1 MVIFS
6 CMIAYFRVFSNVFQ
20 RTRILPMGLRLVP
33 MNNLNNLVLMI
44 KPMRILVRL
53 VLNWKLLRENLNFFC
68 HRICNMLWSKHVFSR
83 SRHELGGAWY
93 SMSRTWWDMPHAS
106 CVMSGLICGLV
117 WRICICEWVWRI
129 CGCTA
134 YCIWS
139 VIFSIWKISNRCIHV
154 SHKTHDTS
162 MSHIWRMDVWY
173 TNDTRVHSLSH
184 VSHIHAACVRHDAS
198 TRVGRERHDSSIR
211 ETWLIHT
218 CDMTHPYVRHGS
230 FICETWLIHT
240 WDITHSYVRHGSF
253 TRMWDMT
260 HSYVKPGGEGIE
272 DAWHS

>member
-1 MVIFS
+1 MILSRIFS
-6 CMIAYFRVFSNVFQ
+6 IADGRPKILRLSLIRFQ

-173 TNDTRVHSLSH
+173 THDTRVHSLSLSHMPHGCVYHTSMRH
-184 VSHIHAACVRHDAS
+184 VWDMTHPHAWGVR
-198 TRVGRERHDSSIR
+198 
-211 ETWLIHT
+211 
-218 CDMTHPYVRHGS
+218 DMTHPYVRHDS
-230 FICETWLIHT
+230 FIRVTWRIHT
-240 WDITHSYVRHGSF
+240 
-253 TRMWDMT
+253 
-260 HSYVKPGGEGIE
+260 
-272 DAWHS
+272 